1 MANSRRDLA
10 KERRWR
16 ELVERQLASG
26 LSARAFCRR
35 EGLSEASF
43 YAWRRTLDERD
54 GQRGASAKSCPAF
67 VPVAVTGGPRAGFV
81 LELSGGRV
89 LRLPETMPPA
99 RLAELVHALD
109 GLAEKARGGR

>member
-1 MANSRRDLA
+1 MANSGRDLA

-16 ELVERQLASG
+16 ELVERQSASG

-35 EGLSEASF
+35 EELSEASF
-43 YAWRRTLDERD
+43 YAWRRTI
-54 GQRGASAKSCPAF
+54 GQRDVPRASAQACPAF

-89 LRLPETMPPA
+89 LRLPETIPIE
-99 RLAELVHALD
+99 RLAEFVVAL
-109 GLAEKARGGR
+109 EARGGR

>member
-1 MANSRRDLA
+1 MANFGRDLA

-16 ELVERQLASG
+16 ELIERQLASG

-35 EGLSEASF
+35 EELSAASF
-43 YAWRRTLDERD
+43 YAWRRTIDERA
-54 GQRGASAKSCPAF
+54 GRASAKACPAF
-67 VPVAVTGGPRAGFV
+67 VPVTGSPRAAGFV

-89 LRLPETMPPA
+89 LRLPETMPPT

-109 GLAEKARGGR
+109 DLAEKARGGR